1 MAVKKTKPKITKESL
16 LAVYDKYPASNWIKF
31 AFKFFSSETEKKD
44 MSLSNTVLYIL
55 ISLFMVG
62 FIGTIFN
69 APRKILL
76 VSILSYTILLSI
88 LVIYLFS
95 AVLLNNRRIKKIYTE
110 LGITRDEYMQLV
122 LKYNI

>member
-1 MAVKKTKPKITKESL
+1 
-16 LAVYDKYPASNWIKF
+16 
-31 AFKFFSSETEKKD
+31 
-44 MSLSNTVLYIL
+44 
-55 ISLFMVG
+55 MVG